1 MLLISLSER
10 LLGYIWRATSRPT
23 PHQEVSWYRLKAFYL
38 LVYRNP
44 SYVPDTKMVLLLDFS
59 TCQWL

>member
-1 MLLISLSER
+1 MVLISLSER

-23 PHQEVSWYRLKAFYL
+23 PHRDVSWYHLQAFYL
-38 LVYRNP
+38 LIYCSL